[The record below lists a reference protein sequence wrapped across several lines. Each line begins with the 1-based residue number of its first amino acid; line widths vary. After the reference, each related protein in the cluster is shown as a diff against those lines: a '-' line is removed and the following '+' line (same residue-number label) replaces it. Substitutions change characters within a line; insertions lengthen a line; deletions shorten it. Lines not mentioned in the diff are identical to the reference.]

1 MSRLNLIERGD
12 LLRMGILIPPDF
24 VSVFVSVDIRR
35 QDLPYRNE
43 RLQGAGENAVPRL
56 AWAERLISILRR
68 SNANWCCDCRKITID
83 DFKRVLERFLCGY
96 LAAIIERVEMIFSE
110 TLSPSQ
116 KKVVRIL
123 F

>member
-12 LLRMGILIPPDF
+12 LLRMGILIPPAF